1 VTHGVNCWVW
11 VVTTTAANC
20 GVMLTGTT
28 VNAAPALATPLAVT
42 TTLPVVAPAGT
53 ETAIDAALQPVGVA
67 GVPLNVTEL
76 VPWVAP
82 KFAPVIVTGAPT
94 AADDGDKLVIVGVG
108 STVNAAP
115 GLGKSF
121 TATTTLPVVAPA
133 GTVTAIDVTLQLI
146 GVAAMPLNVTELVPW
161 VGPKFVPVTVTAAPT
176 APEEG
181 DRLVMPGGGGGEL
194 EVPPPLLPHPD
205 RPSVAPKAIPRQRT
219 PALLATLVH
228 LTRRQFIESGRQH
241 NTAYGAAVWWIRAA
255 KGNSRHLTLIALM

>member
-1 VTHGVNCWVW
+1 
-11 VVTTTAANC
+11 
-20 GVMLTGTT
+20 MLTGTT

-53 ETAIDAALQPVGVA
+53 EAVIDAALQPVAVA
-67 GVPLNVTEL
+67 AVPLNVTTL

-94 AADDGDKLVIVGVG
+94 AAEDGDKLLMLGVG

-133 GTVTAIDVTLQLI
+133 GTVTTIDVAFQLV
-146 GVAAMPLNVTELVPW
+146 GVAAMPLKVTELVPW
-161 VGPKFVPVTVTAAPT
+161 VVPKFVPVIVTAAPT

-181 DRLVMPGGGGGEL
+181 ERLVIPGAEGGEL
-194 EVPPPLLPHPD
+194 EVPLPLLPHPD

-228 LTRRQFIESGRQH
+228 LTRRQFIESR
-241 NTAYGAAVWWIRAA
+241 NNRNMAYGAAVWWIRAA
-255 KGNSRHLTLIALM
+255 KEIVDI

>member
-1 VTHGVNCWVW
+1 
-11 VVTTTAANC
+11 
-20 GVMLTGTT
+20 MLTGTT

-53 ETAIDAALQPVGVA
+53 EAVIDAALQPVAVA
-67 GVPLNVTEL
+67 AVPLNVTTL

-94 AADDGDKLVIVGVG
+94 AAEDGDKLLMLGVG

-133 GTVTAIDVTLQLI
+133 GTVTTIELAFQLV

-161 VGPKFVPVTVTAAPT
+161 VVPKFAPGSVTAAPT

-181 DRLVMPGGGGGEL
+181 ERLVIPGAEGGEL
-194 EVPPPLLPHPD
+194 EVPLPLLPHPD

-228 LTRRQFIESGRQH
+228 LTRRQFIESR
-241 NTAYGAAVWWIRAA
+241 NNRNMAYGAAVWWIPAA
-255 KGNSRHLTLIALM
+255 KEIVDI

>member
-1 VTHGVNCWVW
+1 
-11 VVTTTAANC
+11 
-20 GVMLTGTT
+20 MLTGTT

-53 ETAIDAALQPVGVA
+53 ETAIDAALQPVA
-67 GVPLNVTEL
+67 GAAAPLNITTL

-82 KFAPVIVTGAPT
+82 KFVPVIVTGAPT
-94 AADDGDKLVIVGVG
+94 AAEDGDKPLMLGVG

-133 GTVTAIDVTLQLI
+133 GTVTTIDIALQLV
-146 GVAAMPLNVTELVPW
+146 GVAAMALNVTVLVPW
-161 VGPKFVPVTVTAAPT
+161 LAPKFVPVIVTAAPT

-181 DRLVMPGGGGGEL
+181 DRLVMPGGGGGAL
-194 EVPPPLLPHPD
+194 EVPLPLLPHPD

-219 PALLATLVH
+219 PVLLATFMH
-228 LTRRQFIESGRQH
+228 LARRQFIESWNNR

-255 KGNSRHLTLIALM
+255 KEIVDI